1 MPWFFLASGIFA
13 LVSATL
19 NWSWLKETDRARA
32 FIERLGEPGAR
43 GLYLAIGL
51 ILTGLGTWMLLFAEA
66 A

>member
-19 NWSWLKETDRARA
+19 NWHWLKETERAQS
-32 FIERLGEPGAR
+32 FIANLGEPGAR

-51 ILTGLGTWMLLFAEA
+51 VLTGLGTWMLLFAESA
-66 A
+66 